1 MIYFKATAEGF
12 SETPG
17 GKNADMV
24 HQTSKSQFNK
34 SPQTVREI
42 A

>member
-1 MIYFKATAEGF
+1 MIYFKATAGGF

-24 HQTSKSQFNK
+24 HQISKSQFNK
-34 SPQTVREI
+34 SPQNIKEI
-42 A
+42 E